1 MQSAAATVDQYL
13 AEAPVERQV
22 ALQRLRALLRDRL
35 TPLGFEET
43 MGYGMV
49 GFVVPHS
56 RYPAGY
62 HCNPQLPLP
71 FFSFAS
77 QKASI
82 NLYHMGLY
90 AQPELMAWFQAE
102 HALAS
107 PHKLD
112 MGKSCVRYKK
122 PEHLPFD
129 LIDRLAQR
137 MAAADWVA
145 LYESLYRPKSGPK
158 RGPKQQ

>member
-1 MQSAAATVDQYL
+1 MQSAAASVDAYL
-13 AEAPVERQV
+13 DEAPADRQA
-22 ALQRLRALLRDRL
+22 ALRQLRALLRDRL
-35 TPLGFEET
+35 TPLGFEEG
-43 MGYGMV
+43 MSYGMV
-49 GFVVPHS
+49 GYVVPHS

-62 HCNPQLPLP
+62 HCDPKLPLP
-71 FFSFAS
+71 FLSFAS

-102 HALAS
+102 HAKAS

-112 MGKSCVRYKK
+112 VGKSCVRYKK
-122 PEHLPFD
+122 PEHLPYE

-137 MAAADWVA
+137 MSASDWIA
-145 LYESLYRPKSGPK
+145 LYEALYRPKK
-158 RGPKQQ
+158 K

>member
-1 MQSAAATVDQYL
+1 MRSAAATVDAYL
-13 AEAPVERQV
+13 AEAPAERQD
-22 ALQRLRALLRDRL
+22 ALRRLRTLLRDRL

-49 GFVVPHS
+49 GYVVPHS

-62 HCNPQLPLP
+62 HCDPKAPLP
-71 FFSFAS
+71 FMNFAS

-82 NLYHMGLY
+82 NLYPMGLY
-90 AQPELMAWFQAE
+90 AQPEWMAWFQAE
-102 HALAS
+102 HAKAS

-122 PEHLPFD
+122 PEHIPFE

-137 MAAADWVA
+137 MTADDWIA
-145 LYESLYRPKSGPK
+145 LYESRYRPKPA
-158 RGPKQQ
+158 